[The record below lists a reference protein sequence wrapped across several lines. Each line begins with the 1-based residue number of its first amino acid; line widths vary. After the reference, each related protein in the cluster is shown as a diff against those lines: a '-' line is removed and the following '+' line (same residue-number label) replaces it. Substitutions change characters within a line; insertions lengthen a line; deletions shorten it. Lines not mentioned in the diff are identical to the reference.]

1 MRQGLNRTL
10 KKKNLEEERK
20 KEKKGRKIAY
30 GRRTKERAMG
40 EKNMA

>member
-20 KEKKGRKIAY
+20 KEKKIWLEHFY
-30 GRRTKERAMG
+30 WQ
-40 EKNMA
+40 